1 MPVATLPVNVSVSV
15 AALPKVEFPSTDKFV
30 PMVKSAANLEDKV
43 AYIPPVVLIDAY
55 VPSDCAATPETT
67 ESAESEDPVGVSIV
81 VFAFNTLRFAD
92 PASSRHI
99 ILSAVFALV
108 P

>member
-67 ESAESEDPVGVSIV
+67 ESAESEDPV
-81 VFAFNTLRFAD
+81 
-92 PASSRHI
+92 
-99 ILSAVFALV
+99 
-108 P
+108 